1 MIIWKR
7 FLAFGAAF
15 LAVAIQANGL
25 AKPPANA
32 LSIIQSARE
41 VPLVAKADVV
51 VVGGSS
57 GAVAAAVEAANNGA
71 KVFLV
76 SPRYYLGD
84 DMAGVLRLYLEKD
97 EVPQSPLAKA
107 LFESGNKPKDE
118 NELVRVIPYGVKEK
132 LDQAL
137 IKAGVQFIYASMV
150 TDVLRDADGKLC
162 GVVIANRSGRQA
174 IAAGTIIDATE
185 RATVARLAGADFTS
199 YPAGVQKFTRI
210 VVGAPGITA
219 KAGKGITSREIK
231 PGYDPTFVHAIAR
244 REQKEKGFIY
254 PIIEYTLEI
263 PMADGSYKS
272 FAEAEQ
278 IARDLTYDSLQ
289 QNESERLFQ
298 VPPDHMKSV
307 KSAGG
312 KWQGVDALPVEAFK
326 PAGLDNLYVLGGCA
340 DVSREQAAKML
351 RPLALIDLGTKIG
364 KAAAKTGSV
373 ADRMSVAAVKSD
385 KAVAAGEIKEVLK
398 GFRPMLNEKLPV
410 VSQDESSLPVLG
422 EYDVVVVGGGTSGAP
437 AGIAAARKGAKTLV
451 LEYQYGLGGVSTEG
465 FIFSYHHGNRVGFT
479 EEVTAGSGQYDVGKT
494 FPSNT
499 PPGVVAAEKR
509 FWEGSV
515 RMEWFRSQ
523 LRKAGGELWF
533 GTIGCGAV
541 VKDGRVT
548 GVVVVTPQGRGIVL
562 AKTVVDASGNSDI
575 AAAAGAECKS
585 IGTEELALQGVGLS
599 FREMPWRHVNSDFT
613 IADECDLIDVW
624 HVFVY
629 SKTAVNDASDRN
641 AFDMSTFLNSRE
653 RRRIIG
659 DYSLDVT
666 DIMARRLFPDT
677 IVQAASNMDTHG
689 FNIHSLYWLGCP
701 ENAKEYYAAVPYR
714 SLLPKGLEGILVT
727 GLAIS
732 AHRDAMPYT
741 RMIPDMQNQ
750 GYATGYAA
758 AMAAEAGLTPRQINV
773 RQLQEHLVSIGVLE
787 KKVLDAKDPFP
798 VSEARLQKA
807 VKDLPG
813 TGTELGSREEE
824 VSFIARGIVLADP
837 RSVPLLQKAM
847 NSDVSVDDKH
857 QYAVALAIMGDASGA
872 DFMLSE
878 LKADKQWDAGWF
890 YSGPG
895 NIRHGIYYSK
905 QDVLIHALGHLS
917 CRDALPVIIEKAGS
931 LTEKSAFSHLR
942 AVAMALETIGDPS
955 GADVLAK
962 LLKQPGMSGWSTGS
976 LDEALAL
983 QKNNQRKSAKELSFR
998 EIMLARALYRCGD
1011 KDGLAKGILEQYAK
1025 DYRGIFARHAQALLA
1040 EKPGK

>member
-1 MIIWKR
+1 MTMWKYFR
-7 FLAFGAAF
+7 LPVAVSLAAAVHAGGF
-15 LAVAIQANGL
+15 E
-25 AKPPANA
+25 KSPANA
-32 LSIIQSARE
+32 PSIIQSARE
-41 VPLVAKADVV
+41 IPLVVQADVV
-51 VVGGSS
+51 VVGGSG
-57 GAVAAAVEAANNGA
+57 GAVAAAVEAAKNGA

-107 LFESGNKPKDE
+107 LFEGGNKPKEGSD
-118 NELVRVIPYGVKEK
+118 ELVRVIPYGVKET

-174 IAAGTIIDATE
+174 IAARTIIDATE
-185 RATVARLAGADFTS
+185 RATVARLAGATFTP

-210 VVGAPGITA
+210 VVGAPGIAA
-219 KAGKGITSREIK
+219 KTGKGITSREIK
-231 PGYDPTFVHAIAR
+231 PGYDPTFQHPGAN
-244 REQKEKGFIY
+244 REKKEKGLVY

-272 FAEAEQ
+272 FANAEQ

-298 VPPDHMKSV
+298 VPPDQMKGI
-307 KSAGG
+307 KSAAGAW
-312 KWQGVDALPVEAFK
+312 KGVNALPVEAFQ

-351 RPLALIDLGTKIG
+351 RPLALMDLGTKIG
-364 KAAAKTGSV
+364 GAVTKTG
-373 ADRMSVAAVKSD
+373 AIKNPISVAAVKSG
-385 KAVAAGEIKEVLK
+385 KAAVFGEIKEVLK
-398 GFRPMLNEKLPV
+398 GFRPMLNEKFPTV
-410 VSQDESSLPVLG
+410 AQGDSDLPVLG

-509 FWEGSV
+509 FWEGSI
-515 RMEWFRSQ
+515 RMEWFRSE

-562 AKTVVDASGNSDI
+562 AKTVVDATGNSDV
-575 AAAAGAECKS
+575 AFAAGAECRS
-585 IGTEELALQGVGLS
+585 IGSEELAFQGVGLS

-613 IADECDLIDVW
+613 IADECDLLDVW
-624 HVFVY
+624 NVFVY
-629 SKTAVNDASDRN
+629 SKAMNHG

-653 RRRIIG
+653 RRRIVG

-677 IVQAASNMDTHG
+677 IVQASSNMDTHG
-689 FNIHSLYWLGCP
+689 FNIHTLYWLGCP

-714 SLLPKGLEGILVT
+714 CLLPKKLEGILVT

-750 GYATGYAA
+750 GYASGYAA

-787 KKVLDAKDPFP
+787 KKVLNAKDPFP
-798 VSEARLQKA
+798 VSEARLQQA

-813 TGTELGSREEE
+813 CLTKLGSREEE
-824 VSFIARGIVLADP
+824 VSFIARGIVLSDS
-837 RSVPLLQKAM
+837 RSIPLLKQALT
-847 NSDVSVDDKH
+847 SDVSVDDRH
-857 QYAVALAIMGDASGA
+857 QYAVALAVMGDASAA
-872 DFMLSE
+872 DFLFSE
-878 LKADKQWDAGWF
+878 LKADKQWDKGWF
-890 YSGPG
+890 FSGAG
-895 NIRHGIYYSK
+895 NIRDGIYYSK
-905 QDVLIHALGHLS
+905 QDVLIQALGHLQY
-917 CRDALPVIIEKAGS
+917 RDALPVIIEKAGS
-931 LTEKSAFSHLR
+931 LTPKDAFSHIR
-942 AVAMALETIGDPS
+942 AVAMALETIGDPA

-962 LLKQPGMSGWSTGS
+962 LLRQPGMSGWSTDTLDKS
-976 LDEALAL
+976 LAV
-983 QKNNQRKSAKELSFR
+983 QKNDQRKTAKELSFR

-1011 KDGLAKGILEQYAK
+1011 KDGLAKGIIEQYAK